1 MDVDIAEF
9 FIFVN
14 SDEDRNLFYFE
25 VDFSV
30 RQPDTPRCH
39 PRNSCEKEEVAMSLF
54 KSWQGAAWLLL
65 VALAGCTQQQQSPQ
79 QIREKTAEATAEA
92 KNDAKAVVEGVK
104 EGWDNS
110 KAVDV
115 NSASRDQL
123 MALPGMSATA
133 ADRVIAGRP
142 YDRVDDL
149 LTRHIIVKS
158 EYDRISGQITVHK

>member
-1 MDVDIAEF
+1 M
-9 FIFVN
+9 N
-14 SDEDRNLFYFE
+14 HR
-25 VDFSV
+25 
-30 RQPDTPRCH
+30 R
-39 PRNSCEKEEVAMSLF
+39 
-54 KSWQGAAWLLL
+54 SWRGAAL
-65 VALAGCTQQQQSPQ
+65 VLVAALAGCTQQQQSPQ

-92 KNDAKAVVEGVK
+92 KNDAKAIVEGVK

-110 KAVDV
+110 KGVDI

-142 YDRVDDL
+142 YDLVDDL